1 MTVGKNIRMGADLA
15 NNREYKDLADAV
27 GLSDK
32 LKKYPSELSGGE
44 QQRVAVAR
52 ALAKRP
58 KILFLDEPTG
68 ALDEKTGRQ
77 VLDLICRLREEYGFT
92 AVMVTHNANIAE
104 TADTVVR
111 MNSGLI
117 ESVSENKVRKTA
129 YEIGW

>member
-117 ESVSENKVRKTA
+117 ESVSENKARKTA